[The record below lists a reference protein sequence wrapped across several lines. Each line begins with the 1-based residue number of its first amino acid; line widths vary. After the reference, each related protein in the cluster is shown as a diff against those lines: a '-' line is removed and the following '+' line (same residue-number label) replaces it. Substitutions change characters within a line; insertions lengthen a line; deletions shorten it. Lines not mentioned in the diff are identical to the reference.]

1 MAKVTGEMEMLLD
14 ELCEAVR
21 NAAPSL
27 SFAEGVATVTRF
39 VAMFIADNMVHPD
52 DFIDAIRMQTAHRLM
67 ETHGEEAFLAALEG
81 HRSKPLN

>member
-1 MAKVTGEMEMLLD
+1 
-14 ELCEAVR
+14 
-21 NAAPSL
+21 
-27 SFAEGVATVTRF
+27 VATVARF
-39 VAMFIADNMVHPD
+39 VAVFIADNMVHPD